1 MEESDEELLR
11 AIAAGDPAAFAR
23 LYSCHKDEV
32 LTVALWFV
40 RERQTAE
47 DITHDVFLR
56 LLERAGTL
64 NPVKVS
70 IRPYLVTMC
79 ANRARDTLRRARPAS
94 SGDTVEGCLDNR
106 TISPLESSL
115 LTEESLTVANC
126 VSRLPIEQREV
137 LALHIHGDKT
147 FREIAESSRQS
158 INTIQSRYRYA
169 ITALRRMLSQSEVP

>member
-1 MEESDEELLR
+1 M
-11 AIAAGDPAAFAR
+11 
-23 LYSCHKDEV
+23 
-32 LTVALWFV
+32 WFV

-56 LLERAGTL
+56 FLERAGTL
-64 NPVKVS
+64 NPVNVA

-79 ANRARDTLRRARPAS
+79 ANRARDTLRRSTALSA
-94 SGDTVEGCLDNR
+94 GGTVEGCLDSR
-106 TISPLESSL
+106 AISPLESSL
-115 LTEESLTVANC
+115 VTEESQTIASCVA
-126 VSRLPIEQREV
+126 RLPIVQREV

-147 FREIAESSRQS
+147 FREIAESSRES